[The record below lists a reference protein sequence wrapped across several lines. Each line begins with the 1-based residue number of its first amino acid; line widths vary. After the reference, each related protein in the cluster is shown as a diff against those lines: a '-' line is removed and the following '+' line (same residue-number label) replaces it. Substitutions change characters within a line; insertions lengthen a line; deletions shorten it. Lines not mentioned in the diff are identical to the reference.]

1 MSMSGIQDS
10 VWVYCAF
17 YNPQVLVRL
26 ITDHEHGTYR
36 IAQTYMTEDFDLYY
50 LIENI
55 KEKKFE
61 LWCTDLDY
69 PNSFTDFKDQ
79 KFEMEKIFEYDM
91 SEV

>member
-1 MSMSGIQDS
+1 
-10 VWVYCAF
+10 
-17 YNPQVLVRL
+17 
-26 ITDHEHGTYR
+26 
-36 IAQTYMTEDFDLYY
+36 MTEDFDLYY

-79 KFEMEKIFEYDM
+79 KFGMEKIFEYDM
-91 SEV
+91 IDV